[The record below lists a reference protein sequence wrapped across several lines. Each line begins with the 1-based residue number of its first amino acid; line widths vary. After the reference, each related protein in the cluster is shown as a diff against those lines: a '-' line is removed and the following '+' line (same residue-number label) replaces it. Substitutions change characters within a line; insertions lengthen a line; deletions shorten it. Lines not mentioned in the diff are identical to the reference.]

1 MKDLARRFC
10 VPVTQTRPK
19 GARLLEGFSPKLK
32 RRVQLFDYSSF
43 SVWIRLEADP
53 KVVAFCERPGVDLFL
68 VQKVPVWIAALA

>member
-10 VPVTQTRPK
+10 VPVIQTRPK

-43 SVWIRLEADP
+43 SVWILGSAHDGHP
-53 KVVAFCERPGVDLFL
+53 CGVSRIESCSRTLGSG
-68 VQKVPVWIAALA
+68 KS